1 MWLFIDFKNKKFVYR
16 EQNLEDDPKVI
27 VWDSSSLSEDNII
40 GFSAIML
47 KCKLEVL
54 VFGNENINDKENNSI
69 ITIDEGNY
77 MITFSTKM
85 NNDAHHIRFIDW
97 RDYKYLNIENDIS
110 YLKRKICE
118 YFKKNNV

>member
-1 MWLFIDFKNKKFVYR
+1 MWLSIDFKNKTFIYK
-16 EQNLEDDPKVI
+16 EQSSEDEKVM
-27 VWDSSSLSEDNII
+27 VWDSSRLSEDNII

-54 VFGNENINDKENNSI
+54 VFDSENINDENSSSI

-77 MITFSTKM
+77 IITFSTKM
-85 NNDAHHIRFIDW
+85 NNNANHIRFIDW

-110 YLKRKICE
+110 YLKEKLCK
-118 YFKKNNV
+118 YFKKYNV